1 MKLKSEKKKKD
12 PTVIYEFVEREAGD
26 TENKLNMAFAI
37 LFEEVLKAQKSVK
50 KLSTF

>member
-26 TENKLNMAFAI
+26 TENELNMAFDI
-37 LFEEVLKAQKSVK
+37 LFEEVIKAQKSVK
-50 KLSTF
+50 KLSTL